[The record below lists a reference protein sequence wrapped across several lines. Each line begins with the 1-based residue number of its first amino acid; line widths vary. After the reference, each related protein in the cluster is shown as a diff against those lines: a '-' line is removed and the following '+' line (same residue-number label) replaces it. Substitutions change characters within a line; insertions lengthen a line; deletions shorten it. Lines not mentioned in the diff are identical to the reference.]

1 MKDITNQVFG
11 KLTALEIDKELTK
24 EKKRTYWKCRCE
36 CGREKSIRL
45 DALSS
50 GRSTSCGSC
59 KNDLTGKKFG
69 LLTATKKERLIK
81 MGIKNGFFNAIAVI

>member
-36 CGREKSIRL
+36 CDREKSIRL
-45 DALSS
+45 DA
-50 GRSTSCGSC
+50 
-59 KNDLTGKKFG
+59 
-69 LLTATKKERLIK
+69 
-81 MGIKNGFFNAIAVI
+81 